1 MKQYIKELKKQLQ
14 EVMERPAS
22 LGRAEEVTV
31 YADAICA
38 LHKLGGDHFRESTK
52 MMEFTEDDAKE
63 WTARM
68 ENTDDTTGQHWPI
81 EQTTAVMR
89 SRGLHYDPA
98 VWYAA
103 MNMIY
108 SDYFKTAK
116 KHGVNT
122 VEFFFFFSAAFL
134 DDTDAGAPEEKISAY
149 YHCVVLPQNLPQE

>member
-63 WTARM
+63 WTACM

-81 EQTTAVMR
+81 EQTTAVML

-122 VEFFFFFSAAFL
+122 VEFFADMTDAFL
-134 DDTDAGAPEEKISAY
+134 DDKDAGAPEEKISAY